1 MNSFHKLML
10 AFASF
15 YLRSSTFDFG
25 RWRLLNHFLPM
36 LRKDGSL
43 MGERIVN
50 THYGFRYKAD
60 LGDWLGQ
67 YVYLTGV
74 YEPPTAHVISTLL
87 SPGDTFID
95 VGANSG
101 FFTLLASRRVGPTG
115 QVLSFEPLP
124 SMRSRVT
131 ENIALNEM
139 ENVTLHGVALS
150 NTVGEV
156 TFYEGPQGHKGIS
169 SMRQIDEASAI
180 LQVPTMPLD
189 DLTDK
194 VPSVKLIKIDVEGA
208 EQLAIEGMGKLLA
221 QHHPYLIIEITDQYL
236 KPFGHS
242 AQGLSNSL
250 CCLGYR
256 MYKITPK
263 GLIETSPDRAADEAQ
278 YNALFSQSTLP
289 HSLYALHG

>member
-1 MNSFHKLML
+1 MNSLNKLML
-10 AFASF
+10 AFTSF
-15 YLRSSTFDFG
+15 YLRSSTFEFG

-43 MGERIVN
+43 MGERVVS

-101 FFTLLASRRVGPTG
+101 FFTLLASHRVGPTG
-115 QVLSFEPLP
+115 RVLSFEPLP
-124 SMRSRVT
+124 SMRRRIT
-131 ENIALNEM
+131 ENLALNGM
-139 ENVTLHGVALS
+139 GNVTLHGVALS
-150 NTVGEV
+150 NTVGEA

-169 SMRQIDEASAI
+169 SMRPIGEASSI
-180 LQVPTMPLD
+180 LQVPTMSLD
-189 DLTDK
+189 EIADK
-194 VPSVKLIKIDVEGA
+194 TPSVKLIKIDVEGA
-208 EQLAIEGMGKLLA
+208 EQLVIEGMQSLLA

-242 AQGLSNSL
+242 AQGLSDSL
-250 CCLGYR
+250 CSLGYR

-263 GLIETSPDRAADEAQ
+263 GLIETSPDRAADEDQ

-289 HSLYALHG
+289 HSLYALRG

>member
-1 MNSFHKLML
+1 MNSLNKLML

-15 YLRSSTFDFG
+15 YFRSSTFDFG
-25 RWRLLNHFLPM
+25 RWRLLNYFLPM

-43 MGERIVN
+43 MGERVVS

-124 SMRSRVT
+124 SMRERIT
-131 ENIALNEM
+131 ENLALNRM

-156 TFYEGPQGHKGIS
+156 TFYEGPLGHKGIS
-169 SMRQIDEASAI
+169 SMRPIEEVSTT

-189 DLTDK
+189 DIAAS

-208 EQLAIEGMGKLLA
+208 EQLVVLGAANLIA
-221 QHHPYLIIEITDQYL
+221 QHHPDLIIEITDQYL

-242 AQGLSNSL
+242 ARGLSDSL
-250 CCLGYR
+250 CSLGYR

-263 GLIETSPDRAADEAQ
+263 GLIETFPDRAADEDQ

-289 HSLYALHG
+289 QSLYALRG

>member
-1 MNSFHKLML
+1 MNPFNKLML
-10 AFASF
+10 AFAAF
-15 YLRSSTFDFG
+15 YLRSCKFDIG

-36 LRKDGSL
+36 LRKHGSR
-43 MGERIVN
+43 MGERIVR

-67 YVYLTGV
+67 YVYLTGA

-87 SPGDTFID
+87 NPGDIFID

-115 QVLSFEPLP
+115 RVLSFEPLP
-124 SMRSRVT
+124 SMRSRIT

-139 ENVTLHGVALS
+139 KNVTLHAVALS
-150 NTVGEV
+150 NSVGEV

-169 SMRQIDEASAI
+169 SMRPIGEASAI

-189 DLTDK
+189 DLADK
-194 VPSVKLIKIDVEGA
+194 ITSIKLIKIDVEGA
-208 EQLAIEGMGKLLA
+208 EQLAIEGMSKLLA
-221 QHHPYLIIEITDQYL
+221 QHHPYLIIEVTDQYL

-250 CCLGYR
+250 CSLGYR
-256 MYKITPK
+256 MYKITSK
-263 GLIETSPDRAADEAQ
+263 GLIETSPDRAADEDQ

-289 HSLYALHG
+289 HSLDALRG